1 MTPEYEA
8 ITLYHCL
15 PYIPSIKEGK
25 VLKVYDGDTITI
37 ASKIEDKFYKFSV
50 RIRGVDCPEIRG
62 DNETEK
68 QAAIIVR
75 DKLSELINN
84 KMVILED
91 IDYDKY
97 GRILAT
103 VKFNNINIDH
113 WLLINHYA
121 VPYNKKKKIKIDDW
135 LDYMKN

>member
-15 PYIPSIKEGK
+15 PYIPPIKEGK

-50 RIRGVDCPEIRG
+50 RIRGVDCPEFRG

-75 DKLSELINN
+75 DKLSLHRTIPQL
-84 KMVILED
+84 VTVLDLLLLLRD
-91 IDYDKY
+91 I
-97 GRILAT
+97 
-103 VKFNNINIDH
+103 H
-113 WLLINHYA
+113 
-121 VPYNKKKKIKIDDW
+121 
-135 LDYMKN
+135 